1 MTRNLV
7 LPPIYRAVAIEP
19 ANDLCAEAARQARDG
34 AADGTFLWARRADR
48 ADCAMVLEPDWPAD
62 TAAQI
67 SYVAMLGI
75 GDALGAGMPAGVAV
89 NYGWP
94 DRILLNGG
102 VVGGIRLITTAGD
115 DRPAWL
121 VAGVAVQLAGDGADY
136 SPGRDVD
143 RTNLY
148 EEGCGEVGTIELPE
162 SFARHFLRWADRWQ
176 DDGFAPVRSAW
187 LSRAAGLGAPIE
199 IDVAGV
205 RRAGVFAGI
214 DDDGGLV
221 LDGTGPSASID
232 LRRALRSPSWSL

>member
-19 ANDLCAEAARQARDG
+19 ANDLCAEAVCQARDG

-75 GDALGAGMPAGVAV
+75 GDALGAVMPAGVAV
-89 NYGWP
+89 P
-94 DRILLNGG
+94 
-102 VVGGIRLITTAGD
+102 
-115 DRPAWL
+115 
-121 VAGVAVQLAGDGADY
+121 LAGDGADY

-148 EEGCGEVGTIELPE
+148 EEGCGEVGAIELLE
-162 SFARHFLRWADRWQ
+162 SFARHFLHWADRWQ
-176 DDGFAPVRSAW
+176 DDGFAPVRPDQ
-187 LSRAAGLGAPIE
+187 LNRAAGLGAPIE
-199 IDVAGV
+199 IDVAGI